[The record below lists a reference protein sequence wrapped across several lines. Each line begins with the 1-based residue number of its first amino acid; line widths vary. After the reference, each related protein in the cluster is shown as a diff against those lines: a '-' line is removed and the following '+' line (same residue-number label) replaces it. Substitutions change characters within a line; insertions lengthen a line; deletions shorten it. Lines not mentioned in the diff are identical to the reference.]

1 MRKLVF
7 LVLIA
12 LFAVLAGWVAQRPV
26 FHYLSDL
33 RSSLA
38 VDLTTTP
45 AAATTGNL
53 LGIEPELFAL
63 DYGNPERLRL
73 KLDAYLDNARRLGLI
88 GPRTIVVLPEHLGT
102 PLVLMG
108 EKPEVYAATQTDDAL
123 QWLVLGNPLRVAR
136 AWFQADGKQRLV
148 DSLLRMKAGDMASA
162 YQQLFAGLARRYGVT
177 LVAGS
182 IVLPGATLV
191 DGELEVG
198 SGPLRNVTLVFGP
211 DGRPLGKLLVR
222 PLAGQEAQ
230 GEDLSPPLLRLD
242 TPLGRL
248 GVILGSDTGRPGVL
262 DAPQVEVLAI
272 PALAADATPAPA
284 PFDVQHLRAAGI
296 RAALEVQLR
305 GRLWEWQA
313 KGSSQ
318 AFTPDASAA
327 TDPAR
332 SGAKLINLRL

>member
-12 LFAVLAGWVAQRPV
+12 LFAVLAGWVAQRPA

-53 LGIEPELFAL
+53 LGIEPELIAL

-73 KLDAYLDNARRLGLI
+73 KLDASLANARRLGLI
-88 GPRTIVVLPEHLGT
+88 GTQTIVVLPEHLGT
-102 PLVLMG
+102 PLALMG
-108 EKPEVYAATQTDDAL
+108 EKPEVYAAARSEEAI
-123 QWLVLGNPLRVAR
+123 QWLLLGNPLRVAR
-136 AWFQADGKQRLV
+136 AWFQTEGDRRLA
-148 DSLLRMKAGDMASA
+148 DSLLRMKAWDMASA
-162 YQQLFAGLARRYGVT
+162 YQQLFAGLARQYGVT

-182 IVLPGATLV
+182 IVLPGPTLA
-191 DGELEVG
+191 DGELRVG

-211 DGRPLGKLLVR
+211 DGKPLGQPLVR
-222 PLAGQEAQ
+222 PLTAQ
-230 GEDLSPPLLRLD
+230 AHGDDLSPPLLRLE

-248 GVILGSDTGRPGVL
+248 GVIQGSDTGRVGVL
-262 DAPQVEVLAI
+262 DDPQVDLLAI
-272 PALAADATPAPA
+272 PALASDTTPAPA
-284 PFDVQHLRAAGI
+284 PFDVQRLRAAGI

-313 KGSSQ
+313 AGGSQ
-318 AFTPDASAA
+318 AFTPDAAAA

-332 SGAKLINLRL
+332 AGSKLINLRL

>member
-12 LFAVLAGWVAQRPV
+12 LFAVLAGWVAQRPA

-73 KLDAYLDNARRLGLI
+73 KLDAYLSNARRLGLI
-88 GPRTIVVLPEHLGT
+88 GPRTVVVLPEHLGT

-108 EKPEVYAATQTDDAL
+108 EKSEVYAATQTEDAL
-123 QWLVLGNPLRVAR
+123 QWLVLGNPLRFAR
-136 AWFQADGKQRLV
+136 AWFQAEGQQRLV
-148 DSLLRMKAGDMASA
+148 ESLLRMKAWDMASA

-191 DGELEVG
+191 EGQLEVG

-222 PLAGQEAQ
+222 PLAGQAQ
-230 GEDLSPPLLRLD
+230 GKDLTSPLLRLD

-248 GVILGSDTGRPGVL
+248 GVIQGSDTGRPGVL
-262 DAPQVEVLAI
+262 DDPQVELLAI
-272 PALAADATPAPA
+272 PALAAGATPAPA
-284 PFDVQHLRAAGI
+284 PFDAQRLRAAGI
-296 RAALEVQLR
+296 RAALEVQLH

-313 KGSSQ
+313 KGASQ
-318 AFTPDASAA
+318 AFTPDATAA

-332 SGAKLINLRL
+332 TGAKLINLRL

>member
-12 LFAVLAGWVAQRPV
+12 LFAVLAGWVAQRPA

-38 VDLTTTP
+38 LDLTTTP

-53 LGIEPELFAL
+53 LGIEPELVAL

-73 KLDAYLDNARRLGLI
+73 KLDAYLANARRLGLI
-88 GPRTIVVLPEHLGT
+88 GAQTIVVLPEHLGT
-102 PLVLMG
+102 PLALMG
-108 EKPEVYAATQTDDAL
+108 EKPEVYAAAQSKEAIE
-123 QWLVLGNPLRVAR
+123 WLVLGNPLRVAR
-136 AWFQADGKQRLV
+136 AWFQSEGDRRLA
-148 DSLLRMKAGDMASA
+148 DSLLRMKAWDMASA
-162 YQQLFAGLARRYGVT
+162 YQQLFAGLAREYGVT

-182 IVLPGATLV
+182 IVLPGPALV
-191 DGELEVG
+191 DGELQVG

-211 DGRPLGKLLVR
+211 DGKPLGEPLVR
-222 PLAGQEAQ
+222 PLTASEVGD
-230 GEDLSPPLLRLD
+230 DLSPPLLRLD

-248 GVILGSDTGRPGVL
+248 GVIQGSDTGRTGVL
-262 DAPQVEVLAI
+262 DAPQVDLLAI
-272 PALAADATPAPA
+272 PALASGATPAPA
-284 PFDVQHLRAAGI
+284 PFDPQRLRAAGI
-296 RAALEVQLR
+296 RAALEVHLR

-313 KGSSQ
+313 SGPSQ
-318 AFTPDASAA
+318 AFTPDGESA

-332 SGAKLINLRL
+332 SGSKLLNLRL

>member
-12 LFAVLAGWVAQRPV
+12 LFAVLAGWVAQRPA

-33 RSSLA
+33 RSDLA

-53 LGIEPELFAL
+53 LGIEPELVAL

-73 KLDAYLDNARRLGLI
+73 KLDAALANARRLGLL
-88 GPRTIVVLPEHLGT
+88 GSQTIVVLPEHLGT
-102 PLVLMG
+102 PLALMG
-108 EKPEVYAATQTDDAL
+108 EKPEVYAAARSTEAI

-136 AWFQADGKQRLV
+136 AWFQAEGNPRLV
-148 DSLLRMKAGDMASA
+148 DSLLRMKAWDMASA
-162 YQQLFAGLARRYGVT
+162 YQQLCAGLARRYHVT

-182 IVLPGATLV
+182 IVLPGPALV
-191 DGELEVG
+191 DGELTVG

-211 DGRPLGKLLVR
+211 EGQPLGQPLIRPLS
-222 PLAGQEAQ
+222 AGA
-230 GEDLSPPLLRLD
+230 GGDDLTPPLLRLQ

-248 GVILGSDTGRPGVL
+248 GVIQGSDSSRAGVL
-262 DAPQVEVLAI
+262 DDPQVDLLAI
-272 PALAADATPAPA
+272 PALVSSANPAPA
-284 PFDVQHLRAAGI
+284 PFDPQRLRAAGV
-296 RAALEVQLR
+296 RAALEVHLR

-313 KGSSQ
+313 GGASQ
-318 AFTPDASAA
+318 AFTPAAASA

-332 SGAKLINLRL
+332 AGTQLINLRL